1 MDKNIILF
9 CLIVL
14 VIFLI
19 FNMSSSKEN
28 MTSDDIYQYAI
39 ADANTS
45 SMPNTTLSMPNTA
58 LSMPNT
64 ALSMPNT
71 ALYSDQEI
79 YNTPY
84 VYQDSQDVMFP
95 EQDDNMFP
103 EQDDNVPKSE
113 KISYGSMPN
122 TEEKLNGSLYGQSI
136 QGTMNTQNQEG
147 TMPNTEKKLYGSLY
161 GQSLQGTMN
170 TPNQEGSI
178 PNAEEKLYGSLYGQS
193 LQENINIPMPIYDD
207 MNKNFD
213 VPMEIEMDMPINF
226 NNPSDKVHVTNNRE
240 DVVKEMY
247 NNMYCTMD
255 YYPVICMDGIK
266 YDNMCKANN
275 AGQMKCKPTFF

>member
-1 MDKNIILF
+1 
-9 CLIVL
+9 
-14 VIFLI
+14 
-19 FNMSSSKEN
+19 
-28 MTSDDIYQYAI
+28 
-39 ADANTS
+39 
-45 SMPNTTLSMPNTA
+45 
-58 LSMPNT
+58 
-64 ALSMPNT
+64 
-71 ALYSDQEI
+71 
-79 YNTPY
+79 
-84 VYQDSQDVMFP
+84 
-95 EQDDNMFP
+95 
-103 EQDDNVPKSE
+103 
-113 KISYGSMPN
+113 
-122 TEEKLNGSLYGQSI
+122 
-136 QGTMNTQNQEG
+136 
-147 TMPNTEKKLYGSLY
+147 
-161 GQSLQGTMN
+161 LQGTMN

-193 LQENINIPMPIYDD
+193 LQENINIPMPIYDN